1 MELSIVMKSHGV
13 PRTLMAVSVGLL
25 LAAFACG
32 PETADKSDPAAYT
45 QALVNEAVERYEK
58 DGRDKTLAY
67 YNSQASRDGEWYVF
81 VFDHNGEVLA
91 RFDQRFVGQNLN
103 DELGTDI
110 NGYAYGPEM
119 VTATEAGKWVSYTFA
134 NPAANDEPA
143 QKHSWIVRSGDVFF
157 GAGWYEGIKQ

>member
-1 MELSIVMKSHGV
+1 MELWIVMKRNGAL
-13 PRTLMAVSVGLL
+13 RILMAVSVGLL

-32 PETADKSDPAAYT
+32 PETADKSDPAAYA
-45 QALVNEAVERYEK
+45 QALVKEAVERYEK

-81 VFDHNGEVLA
+81 VFDDTGEIIA
-91 RFDQRFVGQNLN
+91 RFDQRFLGQNLN
-103 DELGTDI
+103 EELREDI

-119 VTATEAGKWVSYTFA
+119 VAATAAGKWVSYTFE
-134 NPAANDEPA
+134 NPAANNEPA

-157 GAGWYEGIKQ
+157 GAGWYEGIK

>member
-1 MELSIVMKSHGV
+1 MALLTAMKQDGV
-13 PRTLMAVSVGLL
+13 GRMLLAASVGLL

-32 PETADKSDPAAYT
+32 SEASDKSDPAGYA

-81 VFDHNGEVLA
+81 IYDDTGEIIA
-91 RFDQRFVGQNLN
+91 RFDGRFVGQNFN
-103 DELGTDI
+103 EELREDI

-119 VTATEAGKWVSYTFA
+119 LTATESGKWVSYFFE
-134 NPAANDEPA
+134 NPGDSNALTP
-143 QKHSWIVRSGDVFF
+143 KHTWTVRRDDLFF
-157 GAGWYEGIKQ
+157 GAGWYEGIK